1 MSRRRGE
8 FEHRTS
14 IFEGAFRAWSHL
26 GGLSPEDVENKPT
39 NEIDPLTYPIDNDV
53 RLLNQK
59 KSGDIKEPVQN
70 PDGSPRREYPYEP
83 LPRSGLAHPY
93 VQAILSPYVIV
104 RVQLNRIV
112 GFPHKPLSPQL
123 LSPLVYA
130 LTDGSDQ
137 MPTTKPFSLV

>member
-26 GGLSPEDVENKPT
+26 GGLDPEQVTTKPAT
-39 NEIDPLTYPIDNDV
+39 ELDPLTNPIINDP
-53 RLLNQK
+53 RTTNGNSK
-59 KSGDIKEPVQN
+59 N

-93 VQAILSPYVIV
+93 VQAILSPWYVLLDTNISKQTAEFAPTSHHHCILSLFFV
-104 RVQLNRIV
+104 LFYFQLY
-112 GFPHKPLSPQL
+112 L
-123 LSPLVYA
+123 
-130 LTDGSDQ
+130 GSDPK
-137 MPTTKPFSLV
+137 PTMKPFNWA